1 MTAIKRAEDDKKG
14 QVNSQLLL
22 SVHVPLRKSLI
33 VELGIGGIRG
43 CGVQGRCFPGQ
54 PPFAYAIADQLS
66 PGDEIIGEHPGLDS
80 QGLSDG
86 LNKRASAA
94 TLPDL
99 PGPHLWPRWMH
110 LVLVQ
115 EQDPH
120 PVERAKK

>member
-1 MTAIKRAEDDKKG
+1 MTALKRAEDDKKG
-14 QVNSQLLL
+14 QGNSQLLL

-43 CGVQGRCFPGQ
+43 VSREGRCSPGE
-54 PPFAYAIADQLS
+54 PPFAYAITDQLS

-80 QGLSDG
+80 QGLFDG
-86 LNKRASAA
+86 LNKRPSGP
-94 TLPDL
+94 TFPDL
-99 PGPHLWPRWMH
+99 SGPDLWPCWMR

-120 PVERAKK
+120 PIERAKK